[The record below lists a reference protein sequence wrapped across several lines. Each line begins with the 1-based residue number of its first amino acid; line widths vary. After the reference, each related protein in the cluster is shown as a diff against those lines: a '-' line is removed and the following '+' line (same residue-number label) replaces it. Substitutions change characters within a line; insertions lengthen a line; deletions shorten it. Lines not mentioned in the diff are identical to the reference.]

1 MSSRADAI
9 ISLAALLLFVLL
21 AFVDLR
27 LAALAILLWLLL
39 SMLFGRDSVYSGH
52 RGLIKTRRAV
62 YANFSGA
69 ADLRKTL
76 LQVSRGMKILG
87 GRVEPSQLV
96 ELAIN
101 VSRRKAR
108 YRGRR
113 KMKGASMVVDYTLPR
128 GSYFKIHFPAT
139 LRRSAALGCFP
150 RLKWDAVRAKLLT
163 GRSKVSLILVL
174 DSSASMMYSVRGIL
188 TALKAVE
195 REARRYR
202 DRVALVV
209 CKGFGAV
216 VAQHPSTNFNLV
228 LSKISRIGLDD
239 FTPLAS
245 GMYLGFNMALTERRR
260 GYEPVL
266 VIVSDGNAN
275 VPLERHRRPS
285 RLAFDPAIQSVL
297 DVATQIGKNG
307 IETIVVNTKHR
318 EPAADT
324 GDLVMSGTEL
334 LIKVAKITRGT
345 YIGIL
350 G

>member
-1 MSSRADAI
+1 M
-9 ISLAALLLFVLL
+9 L

-39 SMLFGRDSVYSGH
+39 SMLFGRDSVYSG
-52 RGLIKTRRAV
+52 RRALIKTRRAV
-62 YANFSGA
+62 YASFSGA

-108 YRGRR
+108 YRGKR
-113 KMKGASMVVDYTLPR
+113 KMRGASMTVDYTLPK

-139 LRRSAALGCFP
+139 LRRSAALGIFP
-150 RLKWDAVRAKLLT
+150 FLKWDAVRAKLLT

-188 TALKAVE
+188 TALRAVE

-209 CKGFGAV
+209 CKGFGATV
-216 VAQHPSTNFNLV
+216 VHHPSTNFNLV

-245 GMYLGFNMALTERRR
+245 GMYLGLNMALTERRK

-275 VPLERHRRPS
+275 IPLEKHRRAG
-285 RLAFDPAIQSVL
+285 RFAFDPAVQSVL
-297 DVATQIGKNG
+297 DVATQIAKSD

-318 EPAADT
+318 EPT
-324 GDLVMSGTEL
+324 TEVGDIAVSGTEL
-334 LIKVAKITRGT
+334 LVRVAKITQGS
-345 YIGIL
+345 YVGIV